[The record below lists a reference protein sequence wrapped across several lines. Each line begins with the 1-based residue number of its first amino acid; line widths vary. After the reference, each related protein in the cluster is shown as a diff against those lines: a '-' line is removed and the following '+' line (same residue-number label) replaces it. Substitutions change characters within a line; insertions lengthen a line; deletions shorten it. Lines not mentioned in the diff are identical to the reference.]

1 MTKGTPVDP
10 CTLDDS
16 MMMGLMFCTLAVT
29 QDGRYQSIDHVG
41 NMGSSSISENMQK
54 PRKGRNM
61 IDGLFRELSG

>member
-1 MTKGTPVDP
+1 
-10 CTLDDS
+10 

-61 IDGLFRELSG
+61 IDGLFS